1 MNGSSTRWAL
11 ILAGLAV
18 MALTACGGSAV
29 ESPAGPG
36 VAVDDVATFT
46 ALGYG
51 PGNGGQNTLAGDGTC
66 DGTGYGPGDGTCDG
80 TCDGTSPG
88 PGPNGGQGPGYGY
101 GPGDGTCDG
110 GGYGPGDGTCDG
122 TCDGAGYGPGDGT
135 CDGTC
140 DGTAAGP
147 DPDDLQ
153 TLLVEALQE
162 EHKAEQ
168 TYRRVLADF
177 GGVAPFA
184 AIANAEQQHVQALL
198 RLFER
203 REWTAPPS
211 VWTLGNVTVFDTLA
225 AACAGGV
232 DVEIEDAELYD
243 GYLSR
248 GDLPRD
254 VVNVFANLRAA
265 SLQRHLPAF
274 QACQ

>member
-1 MNGSSTRWAL
+1 
-11 ILAGLAV
+11 
-18 MALTACGGSAV
+18 MALGACGGSPVDSPVAPAV
-29 ESPAGPG
+29 TIDDAG
-36 VAVDDVATFT
+36 TFT

-51 PGNGGQNTLAGDGTC
+51 PGPGGQDTLAGDATC
-66 DGTGYGPGDGTCDG
+66 DGTSPGPGPHGGRGPGDGSCDGAGHGPGDGTCDG
-80 TCDGTSPG
+80 TCDGT
-88 PGPNGGQGPGYGY
+88 
-101 GPGDGTCDG
+101 TV
-110 GGYGPGDGTCDG
+110 
-122 TCDGAGYGPGDGT
+122 
-135 CDGTC
+135 
-140 DGTAAGP
+140 GP

-153 TLLVEALQE
+153 AVLVEALQE

-177 GGVAPFA
+177 GSVAPFA
-184 AIANAEQQHVQALL
+184 AIANSEQQHVQAIL

-211 VWTLGNVTVFDTLA
+211 IWTLHNVAGFDSLP

-232 DVEIEDAELYD
+232 AVEIEDAALYD

-254 VVNVFANLRAA
+254 VVNVFTNLRAA
-265 SLQRHLPAF
+265 SLGRHLPAF

>member
-1 MNGSSTRWAL
+1 LAL
-11 ILAGLAV
+11 VGLAA
-18 MALTACGGSAV
+18 MALGACGGSPIDSPVAPAV
-29 ESPAGPG
+29 
-36 VAVDDVATFT
+36 VVDDATVINGAGAVST
-46 ALGYG
+46 LGYG
-51 PGNGGQNTLAGDGTC
+51 PGPGGPNELAGDGTC
-66 DGTGYGPGDGTCDG
+66 DGTGYGPGDGICDG

-88 PGPNGGQGPGYGY
+88 PGPNGGRGPGNGY

-110 GGYGPGDGTCDG
+110 E
-122 TCDGAGYGPGDGT
+122 GYGPGDGT

-140 DGTAAGP
+140 DGTAVGP

-153 TLLVEALQE
+153 TVLVEALQE
-162 EHKAEQ
+162 EYKAEQ

-177 GGVAPFA
+177 GSVAPFA
-184 AIANAEQQHVQALL
+184 AIANSEQQHVQAIL

-203 REWTAPPS
+203 REWTAPAS
-211 VWTLGNVTVFDTLA
+211 IYSLGNVAVFDTLT

-232 DVEIEDAELYD
+232 AVEIEDAALYD

-254 VVNVFANLRAA
+254 VVNVFTNLRAA
-265 SLQRHLPAF
+265 SLERHLPAF